1 MKDGLSLTQ
10 VTGQV
15 RPKAKLKKYLR
26 ATVTKRPRLHNNAT
40 AYGLDNGRPIIL
52 LSPTTTTMR
61 AATTT
66 KGSGMNVTRMKKDLN
81 CRSRAWMNRASGL
94 STKR

>member
-1 MKDGLSLTQ
+1 MKDGLLLIQ
-10 VTGQV
+10 VSGQV
-15 RPKAKLKKYLR
+15 RPKANLKRFLR
-26 ATVTKRPRLHNNAT
+26 ATVTKRPMLHNNAT
-40 AYGLDNGRPIIL
+40 AYGLDNHRPIIL

-66 KGSGMNVTRMKKDLN
+66 KGSGTNVTRIKKDLN
-81 CRSRAWMNRASGL
+81 CRSRAWMNKASGL